1 MRANVT
7 CLIDAGEPIDAA
19 LRRFKKACEKAGV
32 GAELRR
38 HEHHVSRGE
47 RRRRKHA
54 VAVKRAK
61 RRLARTEARDR
72 ER

>member
-7 CLIDAGEPIDAA
+7 CLIDAGEPIDDA
-19 LRRFKKACEKAGV
+19 LRRFKKACDKGLVFGEM
-32 GAELRR
+32 RR

-54 VAVKRAK
+54 TAVKRAK
-61 RRLARTEARDR
+61 RRLARTEAWDR